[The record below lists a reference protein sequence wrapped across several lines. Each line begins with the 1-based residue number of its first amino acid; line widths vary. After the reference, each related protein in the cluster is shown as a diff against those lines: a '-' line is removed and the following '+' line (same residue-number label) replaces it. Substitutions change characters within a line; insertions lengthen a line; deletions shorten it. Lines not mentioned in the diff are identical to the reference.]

1 MPTWWLIL
9 SSLFFAIVAM
19 LFVILCGMALQMIRL
34 LKSIEPQVKGLV
46 KQLGELSEQT
56 KGLVKRVDGLTAR
69 IEGVA
74 DSAKG
79 VADSARSTVDAVGGR
94 ARSLVGVAEGVAL
107 PAAKKLQAFAPYI
120 AMGMTALKILGM
132 LRDLK
137 VSYQAVAPKK
147 ASAEKPSHKVS

>member
-74 DSAKG
+74 DSA
-79 VADSARSTVDAVGGR
+79 RSTVDAVGGR

-147 ASAEKPSHKVS
+147 ASAEKPSDKVS